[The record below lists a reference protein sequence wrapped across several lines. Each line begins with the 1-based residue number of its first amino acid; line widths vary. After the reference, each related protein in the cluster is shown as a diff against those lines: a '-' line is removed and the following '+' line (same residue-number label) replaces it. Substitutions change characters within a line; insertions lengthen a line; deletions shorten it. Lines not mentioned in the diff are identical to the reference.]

1 MAYEKPLPTVDT
13 DSREYWEGCRRG
25 ELLLPHCQS
34 CDKTF
39 FPPRQLCP
47 GCLTPDVTWRK
58 ASGKGTVYS
67 CSVVHRNQ
75 GRGFRDEGPY
85 VVAYV
90 TLEEGVQM
98 MTNVVA
104 DDPYDVKVGASVE
117 LFFEEATEEIS
128 IPKFRLA

>member
-1 MAYEKPLPTVDT
+1 MAYEKPLPTIDT
-13 DSREYWEGCRRG
+13 DSREYWEGCRRR
-25 ELLLPHCQS
+25 ELLLPIARAAATPSSLQGS
-34 CDKTF
+34 SV
-39 FPPRQLCP
+39 P
-47 GCLTPDVTWRK
+47 GCLAPDLTWRK

-75 GRGFRDEGPY
+75 GRGFRDQGPY

-98 MTNVVA
+98 LTNVVA

-117 LFFEEATEEIS
+117 LFFEDATDEIS
-128 IPKFRLA
+128 IPKFQLA